1 MMVNDYS
8 LEGARQLLPEM
19 NNLSK
24 LKKEKALFYL
34 GIMTYISLMTKAQD
48 ALPEQ
53 QIIINELMLDE
64 IDTEGLILMHELKQS

>member
-1 MMVNDYS
+1 MVNDYS

-34 GIMTYISLMTKAQD
+34 GIMTYINLMTKAQD

-53 QIIINELMLDE
+53 QIIINELLLDE

>member
-1 MMVNDYS
+1 MVNDYS